1 MEACINGRAEC
12 TAQRGGGQG
21 LASDAGA
28 EAGRGVR
35 RLSPRCILLLPD
47 GQRRCPHPAAR
58 RMGDLYT
65 CTRHGR
71 ITLALLDDW
80 MCAAMRR
87 MLAYARWNTAYEGQR
102 LIRLHRK
109 EAA

>member
-1 MEACINGRAEC
+1 
-12 TAQRGGGQG
+12 
-21 LASDAGA
+21 
-28 EAGRGVR
+28 
-35 RLSPRCILLLPD
+35 
-47 GQRRCPHPAAR
+47 
-58 RMGDLYT
+58 MGDLYT